1 MWVGGESGS
10 GAEHCSKCKDP
21 VVGRT
26 FHGQGVGVEEQ
37 NDAGGIRKGSA
48 M

>member
-1 MWVGGESGS
+1 MWVGGESDSGS
-10 GAEHCSKCKDP
+10 EHCRKCKDP

-26 FHGQGVGVEEQ
+26 FCDQGVGVEEW
-37 NDAGGIRKGSA
+37 NDAGGVKKVSA